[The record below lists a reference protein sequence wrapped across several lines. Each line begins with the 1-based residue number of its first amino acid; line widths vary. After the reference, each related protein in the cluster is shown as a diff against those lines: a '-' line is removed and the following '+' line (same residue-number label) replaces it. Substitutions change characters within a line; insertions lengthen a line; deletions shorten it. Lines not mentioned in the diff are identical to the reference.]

1 METTMLAFLA
11 APFVA
16 SLILTGIHAYL
27 GVHVVERGV
36 IFVDLSLAQI
46 AALGGTV
53 ALLLPISGGD
63 PHAPVVYWISLAFT
77 FLGAAVFATIRVKR
91 ARIPQEAIIGICY
104 AVASAA
110 AILAMSK
117 ATSESEH
124 LKDMLVGNIL
134 AVSWPEVRK
143 TALLYGAIGIFHFLF
158 RKKFLTISMNH
169 AKAEQSGIH
178 VRFWDFL
185 FYASFG
191 FVVTSSVAI
200 AGVLLVFCF
209 LIVPSVGAML
219 FADRIGTR
227 LAIGWTMGT
236 LASAL
241 GCYLSVQL
249 DTPTGATIVVTFG
262 AILVLMFFLHL
273 IVHHGQHARAL
284 EGVASAHRELDT
296 AGSSKASVR

>member
-1 METTMLAFLA
+1 MGTLAFLL

-46 AALGGTV
+46 AALGTTIAVLYGIE
-53 ALLLPISGGD
+53 PHGG
-63 PHAPVVYWISLAFT
+63 AAYVVSLIFT
-77 FLGAAVFATIRVKR
+77 FIGAAVFSTIRSHR

-117 ATSESEH
+117 SAEQTEH
-124 LKDMLVGNIL
+124 LKEMLVGNIL
-134 AVSWPEVRK
+134 TVSWHEVVK
-143 TALLYGAIGIFHFLF
+143 TAALYGAIGLFHFIF
-158 RKKFLTISMNH
+158 RKKFLAISMDH
-169 AKAEQSGIH
+169 QKAEAQGIS
-178 VRFWDFL
+178 VRLWDFL

-191 FVVTSSVAI
+191 FVVTSSVSI
-200 AGVLLVFCF
+200 AGVLLVFCY

-219 FADRIGTR
+219 YAENVGPR

-236 LASAL
+236 VVSLIGVL
-241 GCYLSVQL
+241 LSLQMDL
-249 DTPTGATIVVTFG
+249 PTGATIVCTFG
-262 AILVLMFFLHL
+262 LVLIAMAALRGVIKRRVL
-273 IVHHGQHARAL
+273 VPVRSPEMAR
-284 EGVASAHRELDT
+284 H
-296 AGSSKASVR
+296 

>member
-1 METTMLAFLA
+1 MELTVLEFLA

-46 AALGGTV
+46 AALGATI
-53 ALLLPISGGD
+53 ALLMPFSGGD
-63 PHAPVVYWISLAFT
+63 PHAPSVYWVSLAFT
-77 FLGAAVFATIRVKR
+77 FIGAGIFSMIRVKR

-143 TALLYGAIGIFHFLF
+143 TAVLYSAIGAFHYVF
-158 RKKFLTISMNH
+158 RRQVLAISLNH
-169 AKAEQSGIH
+169 QAAEQQGLS
-178 VRFWDFL
+178 VRWWDFL
-185 FYASFG
+185 FYSSFG
-191 FVVTSSVAI
+191 FVVTSSVSI
-200 AGVLLVFCF
+200 AGVLLVFCY

-219 FADRIGTR
+219 YAENIGPR

-236 LASAL
+236 VVSAL
-241 GCYLSVQL
+241 GVWLSLQL
-249 DTPTGATIVVTFG
+249 DLPTGATIVCTFG
-262 AILVLMFFLHL
+262 LVLILMAAMRPVFR
-273 IVHHGQHARAL
+273 RAF
-284 EGVASAHRELDT
+284 
-296 AGSSKASVR
+296 

>member
-1 METTMLAFLA
+1 MEIFLFLL

-36 IFVDLSLAQI
+36 IFVDLALAQI
-46 AALGGTV
+46 AALGATV
-53 ALLLPISGGD
+53 AIVAGMD
-63 PHAPVVYWISLAFT
+63 PHRQKSYLLRLGFT
-77 FLGAAVFATIRVKR
+77 FLGAAIFSLARTPRGPLPPEALIRI
-91 ARIPQEAIIGICY
+91 AHS
-104 AVASAA
+104 VASAM
-110 AILAMSK
+110 AILLMSK
-117 ATSESEH
+117 ATGETEH

-143 TALLYGAIGIFHFLF
+143 TAILYALVGIFHYVF
-158 RKKFLTISMNH
+158 RKKFLLISMNH
-169 AKAEQSGIH
+169 EKAESLGVS

-200 AGVLLVFCF
+200 AGVLLVFCY

-219 FADRIGTR
+219 FADRIGPR

-236 LASAL
+236 LVSAL
-241 GCYLSVQL
+241 GCYLSVLL

-262 AILVLMFFLHL
+262 GVLVVMFLLHL
-273 IVHHGQHARAL
+273 VVHHGRSTELAGSRAAQREL
-284 EGVASAHRELDT
+284 PQEGVASQRQ
-296 AGSSKASVR
+296 

>member
-1 METTMLAFLA
+1 MEILPFLVL
-11 APFVA
+11 PFVA

-36 IFVDLSLAQI
+36 IFVDLALAQI
-46 AALGGTV
+46 AALGATIAILVGV
-53 ALLLPISGGD
+53 D
-63 PHAPVVYWISLAFT
+63 PHGTGAYWMSLGFT
-77 FLGAAVFATIRVKR
+77 FVGAAIFSLLRSSR
-91 ARIPQEAIIGICY
+91 RGIPLEAFIGITY

-117 ATSESEH
+117 ATGETEH

-134 AVSWPEVRK
+134 AVSRYEVIK
-143 TALLYGAIGIFHFLF
+143 TAILYGCIGLFHFIF
-158 RKKFLTISMNH
+158 RKKFLAISLNH
-169 AKAEQSGIH
+169 ESSEKLGIN
-178 VRFWDFL
+178 VKLWDFL

-200 AGVLLVFCF
+200 AGVLLVFCY

-236 LASAL
+236 LVSAL
-241 GCYLSVQL
+241 GCYVSVWADL
-249 DTPTGATIVVTFG
+249 PTGATIVCTF
-262 AILVLMFFLHL
+262 
-273 IVHHGQHARAL
+273 
-284 EGVASAHRELDT
+284 
-296 AGSSKASVR
+296 

>member
-1 METTMLAFLA
+1 MDTSTLAFLA

-46 AALGGTV
+46 AALGATI

-63 PHAPVVYWISLAFT
+63 PHAPLTYWISLAFT
-77 FLGAAVFATIRVKR
+77 FLGAFIFSTIRSR
-91 ARIPQEAIIGICY
+91 HARIPQEAIIGICY

-134 AVSWPEVRK
+134 AVSWTDVLK
-143 TALLYGAIGIFHFLF
+143 TGALYGAIGLFHYLF
-158 RKKFLTISMNH
+158 RHKFLAISMDPK
-169 AKAEQSGIH
+169 KAEAEGISIKL
-178 VRFWDFL
+178 WDFL

-191 FVVTSSVAI
+191 FVVTSSVSI
-200 AGVLLVFCF
+200 AGVLLVFCY
-209 LIVPSVGAML
+209 LIVPSVAAML
-219 FADRIGTR
+219 YADTIGRR

-236 LASAL
+236 IVSAL
-241 GCYLSVQL
+241 GVYLSLKL
-249 DTPTGATIVVTFG
+249 DLPTGATIVCTFG
-262 AILVLMFFLHL
+262 LILIIM
-273 IVHHGQHARAL
+273 
-284 EGVASAHRELDT
+284 
-296 AGSSKASVR
+296 ASVRPLIQRRVPMDLHQVDYADHAHRASR

>member
-1 METTMLAFLA
+1 MQTSMLEFLL

-16 SLILTGIHAYL
+16 SLILTGIHSYL

-46 AALGGTV
+46 AALGGTI
-53 ALLLPISGGD
+53 AILLPMTGGD
-63 PHAPVVYWISLAFT
+63 PHHPFVYWVSLAFT
-77 FLGAAVFATIRVKR
+77 FLGAAVFSAIRVKR

-134 AVSWPEVRK
+134 AVQWPEVRK
-143 TALLYGAIGIFHFLF
+143 TALLYGAIGLFHFIF
-158 RKKFLTISMNH
+158 RRQFLAISMSHHEPERTGLN
-169 AKAEQSGIH
+169 
-178 VRFWDFL
+178 VRLWDFL

-191 FVVTSSVAI
+191 FVVTSSVSI
-200 AGVLLVFCF
+200 AGVLLVFCY
-209 LIVPSVGAML
+209 LIVPSVAAML
-219 FADRIGTR
+219 YADRVGTR

-236 LASAL
+236 IVSAM
-241 GCYLSVQL
+241 GVYLSLIL
-249 DTPTGATIVVTFG
+249 DLPTGATIVVTFG
-262 AILVLMFFLHL
+262 VVLAVMAAVRPMFRRPAA
-273 IVHHGQHARAL
+273 V
-284 EGVASAHRELDT
+284 V
-296 AGSSKASVR
+296 

>member
-1 METTMLAFLA
+1 MDTSVLAFLA

-46 AALGGTV
+46 AALGATI
-53 ALLLPISGGD
+53 ALLMPITGGD
-63 PHAPVVYWISLAFT
+63 PHAPITYWVSLAFT
-77 FLGAAVFATIRVKR
+77 FLGALVFSTIRTRR

-143 TALLYGAIGIFHFLF
+143 TAFLYGAIGLFHFIF
-158 RKKFLTISMNH
+158 RKPFFAVTMAHHDQREPPGLSI
-169 AKAEQSGIH
+169 
-178 VRFWDFL
+178 RFWDFL

-191 FVVTSSVAI
+191 FVVTS
-200 AGVLLVFCF
+200 
-209 LIVPSVGAML
+209 
-219 FADRIGTR
+219 
-227 LAIGWTMGT
+227 
-236 LASAL
+236 
-241 GCYLSVQL
+241 
-249 DTPTGATIVVTFG
+249 
-262 AILVLMFFLHL
+262 
-273 IVHHGQHARAL
+273 
-284 EGVASAHRELDT
+284 
-296 AGSSKASVR
+296 